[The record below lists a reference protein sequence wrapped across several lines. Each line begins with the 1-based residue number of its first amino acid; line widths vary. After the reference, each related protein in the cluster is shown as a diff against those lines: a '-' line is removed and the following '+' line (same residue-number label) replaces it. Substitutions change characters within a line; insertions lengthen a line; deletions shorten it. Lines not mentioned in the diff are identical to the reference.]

1 MFALIAIALI
11 ATVSAVIAT
20 VVVRKV
26 KAENARVARINRAR
40 VEDHFNALKFD
51 NARAT
56 VRGGFIGGGAVRSGA
71 SMRY

>member
-1 MFALIAIALI
+1 MFALIVIALI

-20 VVVRKV
+20 VVVRKAN
-26 KAENARVARINRAR
+26 AERARVARINRAR

-56 VRGGFIGGGAVRSGA
+56 VRGGFIGGGSVRSGA
-71 SMRY
+71 SVRY